1 MINNGL
7 KNKIDRFLG
16 LHFINMKVTSIPE
29 GHESGIPIAGIIMRH
44 LFDYEVMM
52 VEDKLTDPMVRMM
65 VLYHEYGHAFYGHNL
80 HALKYFNKLKKFT
93 IQNRDYIKSV
103 AAKLNLNEKK
113 LNYLF
118 TDSFIFNLLNI
129 IGDLQINSTILDL
142 NCINKIDSALKVD
155 SIHPSKYNFPSGL
168 NFDMYLLLVTQNLD
182 RIVKDIDENDHQS
195 MGINGLEESEINDGS
210 GKLGSGKG
218 FFNQDMIDELKNS
231 GEFDEDGDLVDNN
244 LSNST
249 KAKSKELSKLNGSDE
264 SNKNPT
270 NSGNSNR
277 SPIGNSTSFRSNT
290 SNILQSFD
298 DLFKSIKSSKETKV
312 SGKRDLYKLQ
322 HRGRVKDMFVPS
334 IKITQTSVLVEKMIF
349 LADVS
354 GSMKEKSIFGI
365 INDLSIRV
373 KRLGLKEVK
382 LITWNTDKV
391 QEITLD
397 DFKTLKQGLR
407 IGGGTELAEG
417 IKYINSFNKDNYP
430 VIVISDLE
438 DNLSE
443 WNREFLKNNSPNYVV
458 SVGKNS
464 RRLFSR
470 LDKSIKIYESDY
482 L

>member
-1 MINNGL
+1 
-7 KNKIDRFLG
+7 
-16 LHFINMKVTSIPE
+16 
-29 GHESGIPIAGIIMRH
+29 
-44 LFDYEVMM
+44 
-52 VEDKLTDPMVRMM
+52 
-65 VLYHEYGHAFYGHNL
+65 
-80 HALKYFNKLKKFT
+80 
-93 IQNRDYIKSV
+93 
-103 AAKLNLNEKK
+103 
-113 LNYLF
+113 
-118 TDSFIFNLLNI
+118 
-129 IGDLQINSTILDL
+129 
-142 NCINKIDSALKVD
+142 
-155 SIHPSKYNFPSGL
+155 
-168 NFDMYLLLVTQNLD
+168 
-182 RIVKDIDENDHQS
+182 
-195 MGINGLEESEINDGS
+195 
-210 GKLGSGKG
+210 
-218 FFNQDMIDELKNS
+218 
-231 GEFDEDGDLVDNN
+231 
-244 LSNST
+244 
-249 KAKSKELSKLNGSDE
+249 
-264 SNKNPT
+264 
-270 NSGNSNR
+270 
-277 SPIGNSTSFRSNT
+277 
-290 SNILQSFD
+290 
-298 DLFKSIKSSKETKV
+298 
-312 SGKRDLYKLQ
+312 
-322 HRGRVKDMFVPS
+322 
-334 IKITQTSVLVEKMIF
+334 MIF

-464 RRLFSR
+464 RRSFSH